1 MNLNIEFLY
10 FRGCPNHE
18 AARRLLVEVLRENR
32 IKVTLHN
39 MRIDSR
45 DEAVA
50 KRFLGSP
57 TIRINGRDVDP
68 SAEHRADFGM
78 QCRVYLAGGTYT
90 GMPSKEMIRAALLRF
105 TESRNAGQRALAD
118 SAAPTANAPR
128 MEPANAPTP
137 PPMMERFCIAII
149 SSGSDCLAKNNMRIA
164 AANTATAN
172 AMISASAGTNCER

>member
-1 MNLNIEFLY
+1 MNLHIEFLY

-18 AARRLLVEVLRENR
+18 AARKLLVEVLRENR

-57 TIRINGRDVDP
+57 TIRMNGMDVDP

-78 QCRVYLAGGTYT
+78 QCRVYLAGGKYA
-90 GMPSKEMIRAALLRF
+90 GMPSKEMIRAALRKV
-105 TESRNAGQRALAD
+105 LAD
-118 SAAPTANAPR
+118 STAPTANAP
-128 MEPANAPTP
+128 N
-137 PPMMERFCIAII
+137 MERFI
-149 SSGSDCLAKNNMRIA
+149 SPIC
-164 AANTATAN
+164 
-172 AMISASAGTNCER
+172 C

>member
-1 MNLNIEFLY
+1 MNLHIEFLY

-18 AARRLLVEVLRENR
+18 AARKLLVEVLRENR

-57 TIRINGRDVDP
+57 TIRINGMDVDP

-78 QCRVYLAGGTYT
+78 QCRVYLAGGKYA
-90 GMPSKEMIRAALLRF
+90 GMPSKEMIRAALRKV
-105 TESRNAGQRALAD
+105 LAD
-118 SAAPTANAPR
+118 STAPTANAP
-128 MEPANAPTP
+128 N
-137 PPMMERFCIAII
+137 MERFI
-149 SSGSDCLAKNNMRIA
+149 SPIC
-164 AANTATAN
+164 
-172 AMISASAGTNCER
+172 C

>member
-1 MNLNIEFLY
+1 MNLHIEFLY

-18 AARRLLVEVLRENR
+18 AARKLLVEVLRENQ
-32 IKVTLHN
+32 IKITLHN

-57 TIRINGRDVDP
+57 TIRINGMDIDP

-78 QCRVYLAGGTYT
+78 QCRVYLAGGKYT
-90 GMPSKEMIRAALLRF
+90 GMPSKEMICSALLRF

-118 SAAPTANAPR
+118 STAPTANAPQL
-128 MEPANAPTP
+128 
-137 PPMMERFCIAII
+137 ERSI
-149 SSGSDCLAKNNMRIA
+149 SPIC
-164 AANTATAN
+164 
-172 AMISASAGTNCER
+172 C